1 MATVATLVVWGF
13 PTGHVGSGYFGII
26 IATTLLSSVARYVL
40 HELGQDYSTDEV

>member
-26 IATTLLSSVARYVL
+26 IATTLLSSVSRSVEIYEPVAL
-40 HELGQDYSTDEV
+40 ADG